1 MTGGPVMHG
10 YILFAHGSRDPLW
23 RLPIEAVATRMREQ
37 LARSSPDG
45 AAPRVACAYL
55 ELMAPTLSAC
65 VQDLAAQGVLAFTIV
80 PMFLGQGRHA
90 REDLPQLVTELHAQH
105 PGLRFALRPAVGE
118 DPEIVDALA
127 QLILR

>member
-1 MTGGPVMHG
+1 MQG

-37 LARSSPDG
+37 LARSSQDADG
-45 AAPRVACAYL
+45 AAPPVACAYL

-90 REDLPQLVTELHAQH
+90 REDLPQLVTDLHAQH
-105 PGLRFALRPAVGE
+105 PGLRFTLRPAVGE

-127 QLILR
+127 RLILR

>member
-1 MTGGPVMHG
+1 MMQG

-23 RLPIEAVATRMREQ
+23 RQPIEAVAARMREQ
-37 LARSSPDG
+37 LAPATPQG
-45 AAPRVACAYL
+45 PVPVVACAYL
-55 ELMAPTLSAC
+55 ELMEPTLPDC
-65 VQDLAAQGVLAFTIV
+65 VHQLLQQGVEEFTIV

-90 REDLPQLVTELHAQH
+90 REDLPLLITALRARH

-127 QLILR
+127 RLILR

>member
-1 MTGGPVMHG
+1 MKQG

-23 RLPIEAVATRMREQ
+23 RQPIEAVAARMREQ
-37 LARSSPDG
+37 LAPAG
-45 AAPRVACAYL
+45 PQEAAPVVACAYL
-55 ELMAPTLSAC
+55 ELMEPTLPDC
-65 VQDLAAQGVLAFTIV
+65 VEELVRQGLEAFTIV

-90 REDLPQLVTELHAQH
+90 REDLPQLVTALRARH

-127 QLILR
+127 RLILR

>member
-1 MTGGPVMHG
+1 MHG

-37 LARSSPDG
+37 LASSISGGNGSP
-45 AAPRVACAYL
+45 PPVACAYL
-55 ELMAPTLSAC
+55 ELMEPSLAAC
-65 VQDLAAQGVLAFTIV
+65 VEGLKAQGVQDFTIV

-90 REDLPQLVTELHAQH
+90 REDLPQLVSELRTGH
-105 PGLRFALRPAVGE
+105 PDLRFALRPAVGE

-127 QLILR
+127 SLILR